1 MSETSN
7 ELKKLYGIIII
18 IIYLQQ
24 LACSANGYLN
34 SKPLTNAPF
43 QISQCI
49 IYQISDKNLL
59 KKFDTKK
66 FCLKTL
72 PLY

>member
-7 ELKKLYGIIII
+7 ELKKLYGIII

-43 QISQCI
+43 QIS
-49 IYQISDKNLL
+49 
-59 KKFDTKK
+59 
-66 FCLKTL
+66 
-72 PLY
+72 